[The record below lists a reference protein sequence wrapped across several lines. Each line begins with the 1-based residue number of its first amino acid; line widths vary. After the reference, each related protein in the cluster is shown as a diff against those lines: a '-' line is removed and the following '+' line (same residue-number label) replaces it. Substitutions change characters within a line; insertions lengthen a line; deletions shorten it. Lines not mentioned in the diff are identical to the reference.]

1 MAISPLHFGT
11 FAKALPHA
19 KMKEVF
25 IYDTLRTPRGR
36 GRQSGALYEVKPV
49 HLLEVALRALQRRN
63 QFSATDI
70 DDLII
75 GCVTPIGDQGFNIAR
90 TAMLEAGLSAANG
103 GMQIN
108 RYCTSGL
115 EAVNL
120 AAAKIAAGWESLS
133 IAGGTESMSRIP
145 MGSDGGALL
154 NDPGVFMTQN
164 YLPQGVAA
172 DLIATMEG
180 FSREELDTY
189 ALRSQQRAQAAKS
202 AGYFKES
209 IVPICDASGL
219 PILTED
225 EIIRP
230 ETTLEQLAN
239 LRPAFAKLGEQGFAS
254 MALHRYPEIE
264 KVEHL
269 HTAGNSCA
277 LADGSALVLL
287 GNAEKGEALGLK
299 PRARILT
306 CATVSVDPTL
316 MLTGPV
322 AASQRALKSSGLK
335 ASDID
340 LWECNEAFAAVA
352 LKFERDLGLN
362 EENLNVN
369 GGAIALGH
377 PLGATGAM
385 LLGTLLDE
393 LERKDL
399 QTGLVTLCAGAG
411 LAVATIIER
420 V

>member
-1 MAISPLHFGT
+1 MN
-11 FAKALPHA
+11 
-19 KMKEVF
+19 EVF
-25 IYDTLRTPRGR
+25 IYDALRTPRGK
-36 GRQSGALYEVKPV
+36 GKQNGALYEVKPV
-49 HLLEVALRALQRRN
+49 HLLEVALRALQKRN
-63 QFSATDI
+63 KFSATDI
-70 DDLII
+70 DDMII
-75 GCVTPIGDQGFNIAR
+75 GCVTPTGDQGFNIAR

-115 EAVNL
+115 EAINL

-133 IAGGTESMSRIP
+133 IAGGTESMSRVP

-180 FSREELDTY
+180 FSREELDAY
-189 ALRSQQRAQAAKS
+189 ALRSHQRAQLAKENN
-202 AGYFKES
+202 YFESS

-225 EIIRP
+225 ELVRADAD
-230 ETTLEQLAN
+230 LERMSG
-239 LRPAFAKLGEQGFAS
+239 LRPAFTKLGQQGFAA

-264 KVEHL
+264 KVQHL
-269 HTAGNSCA
+269 HTAANSCA
-277 LADGSALVLL
+277 LADGAALTLL
-287 GNAEKGEALGLK
+287 GNAEKGKELGLK
-299 PRARILT
+299 ARARIVNCT
-306 CATVSVDPTL
+306 TVSVDPTI
-316 MLTGPV
+316 MLTGPI
-322 AASQRALKSSGLK
+322 AASKRVLDRSGMTVD
-335 ASDID
+335 DID

-352 LKFERDLGLN
+352 LKFERDLKLN
-362 EENLNVN
+362 PEKLNVN
-369 GGAIALGH
+369 GGSIALGH
-377 PLGATGAM
+377 PLGATGAI
-385 LLGTLLDE
+385 LLGTVLDE
-393 LERKDL
+393 LERQDL

>member
-1 MAISPLHFGT
+1 
-11 FAKALPHA
+11 
-19 KMKEVF
+19 MKDVF
-25 IYDTLRTPRGR
+25 IYDALRTPRGR
-36 GRQSGALYEVKPV
+36 GRQNGALYEVKPV
-49 HLLEVALRALQRRN
+49 HLLEVALRALQQRN
-63 QFSATDI
+63 GFSPTDI

-75 GCVTPIGDQGFNIAR
+75 GCVTPIGDQGYNIAR
-90 TAMLEAGLSAANG
+90 TAMLEAGMAEANG

-115 EAVNL
+115 EAINL
-120 AAAKIAAGWESLS
+120 VAAKIAAGWESLA
-133 IAGGTESMSRIP
+133 IAGGTESMSRVP

-180 FSREELDTY
+180 FTREELDHY
-189 ALRSQQRAQAAKS
+189 ALRSHQLAQRAKTEGHFTAS
-202 AGYFKES
+202 L
-209 IVPICDASGL
+209 VPICDVAGL

-225 EIIRP
+225 ELVRADAQ
-230 ETTLEQLAN
+230 LEKMAS
-239 LRPAFAKLGEQGFAS
+239 LRPAFAQLGKQGFAA

-264 KVEHL
+264 QVQYL
-269 HTAGNSCA
+269 HTAANSCA
-277 LADGSALVLL
+277 LADGAALVLL
-287 GNAEKGEALGLK
+287 GNAQKGKELDLK
-299 PRARILT
+299 ARAKIVT
-306 CATVSVDPTL
+306 CATVSVDPTI

-322 AASQRALKSSGLK
+322 AAAQRALKNSGRK
-335 ASDID
+335 AADID

-352 LKFERDLGLN
+352 LKFERDMGLN
-362 EENLNVN
+362 DQNLNVN
-369 GGAIALGH
+369 GGSIALGH

-385 LLGTLLDE
+385 LLGTVLDE
-393 LERKDL
+393 LERQDL